1 MTTMSMTKRYDPLHL
16 EAEPEPE
23 PLHALLYF
31 LNGKRLQI
39 VGAKGEIATLN
50 LSNADDYLD
59 TFIALLY
66 ALREKHGRILIRDEH
81 LAHLP
86 IHFYP
91 YFKPDR
97 TKTGEQATG
106 GDEE

>member
-1 MTTMSMTKRYDPLHL
+1 MAMSMTKPYNLLHL
-16 EAEPEPE
+16 EAEPMSEPE

-39 VGAKGEIATLN
+39 VGVKGEIATLN
-50 LSNADDYLD
+50 LSTVDDYFD
-59 TFIALLY
+59 TFIALLH

-91 YFKPDR
+91 YFKPYR
-97 TKTGEQATG
+97 TTKG

>member
-1 MTTMSMTKRYDPLHL
+1 MTTMSMTKAYDPLTL
-16 EAEPEPE
+16 EAEPISEPE

-50 LSNADDYLD
+50 LSTVDDYFD

-81 LAHLP
+81 LTHLP
-86 IHFYP
+86 AHFYG
-91 YFKPDR
+91 YFR
-97 TKTGEQATG
+97 AYRTGEQG
-106 GDEE
+106 GDER